1 MIPDKELYDISLI
14 KIFADENKDNL
25 VFKNEDIK
33 ILNEDTKI
41 SNDDIKISN
50 EDTKI
55 LNEDIKISNENT
67 KISHENTKISNE
79 DIKISHED
87 NLNSIKNDII
97 FDNLYENITL
107 NNETDNI
114 CKNCNKKYSRKDSL
128 RRHILNYCNKK
139 VNENEVIN
147 NTNINNNNINNI
159 NNIVNN
165 NTLNINLGGTN
176 GNTKIIP
183 FDEDWDLSKIDIN
196 MKKSLLFS
204 TIKYTQTMDEIFQN
218 DSNFNVL
225 IKDEKKSGIVYKNE
239 KEKLKEMSINDIV
252 DSSMKKLHKYLK
264 QFYEEIK
271 NDNKYNINI
280 EYLDNELKN
289 VESKYENF
297 KDSENTQK
305 TVKDLMLSIYDKN
318 KDKTCG
324 IYENII
330 KKENIL
336 IENLKGY

>member
-1 MIPDKELYDISLI
+1 MSYYLCKRCNYKSKQKNDILRHLNRKNKCIKNMNVIMISDKELYDISLI
-14 KIFADENKDNL
+14 KILSDENKDNIL
-25 VFKNEDIK
+25 NKNEDIK
-33 ILNEDTKI
+33 ILNE
-41 SNDDIKISN
+41 NIKVSN
-50 EDTKI
+50 ED
-55 LNEDIKISNENT
+55 NIKLE
-67 KISHENTKISNE
+67 
-79 DIKISHED
+79 
-87 NLNSIKNDII
+87 KNNIDDDII
-97 FDNLYENITL
+97 LDDLYEDASICSL

-114 CKNCNKKYSRKDSL
+114 CKNCNKKYSRKSSL
-128 RRHILNYCNKK
+128 RRHVLNYCNKK

-147 NTNINNNNINNI
+147 NTNINNNINNI

-225 IKDEKKSGIVYKNE
+225 IKDEKSSGIVYKNE

>member
-1 MIPDKELYDISLI
+1 MISDKELYDISLI

-33 ILNEDTKI
+33 ISNEDT
-41 SNDDIKISN
+41 KISN

-55 LNEDIKISNENT
+55 LNEDIKILN
-67 KISHENTKISNE
+67 
-79 DIKISHED
+79 ED
-87 NLNSIKNDII
+87 NLNSTKNDII
-97 FDNLYENITL
+97 FDNLYENILL

-147 NTNINNNNINNI
+147 NTNINNNINNI

-196 MKKSLLFS
+196 LKKSLLFS

-225 IKDEKKSGIVYKNE
+225 IKDEKNSGIVYKNE

-252 DSSMKKLHKYLK
+252 NNSMKKLHKYLK

-289 VESKYENF
+289 VESKYESF
-297 KDSENTQK
+297 KESENTQK

-318 KDKTCG
+318 KDKTCE